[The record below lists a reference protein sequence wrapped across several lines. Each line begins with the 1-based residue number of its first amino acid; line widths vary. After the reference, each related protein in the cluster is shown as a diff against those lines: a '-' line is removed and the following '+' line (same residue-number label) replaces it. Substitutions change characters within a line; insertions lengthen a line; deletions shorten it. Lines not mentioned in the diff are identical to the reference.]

1 MKTIIRIL
9 YIWAFISLVA
19 GCGKDEEMGE
29 RPPCTQ
35 FCLLVEDAG
44 TGADLLN
51 PETEGNLLNDRVCAI
66 ENGKKHYIG
75 NIPGSGNY
83 FGSRLEWLRDYP
95 YDTGRCVLVFRGL
108 GYDAITTVV
117 FDWGDG
123 TKTQVDFLPHDYLN
137 CLIWVDGIAS
147 PGKVGIVRI

>member
-51 PETEGNLLNDRVCAI
+51 PETEGNLVERPGFARLKS
-66 ENGKKHYIG
+66 GKKHY
-75 NIPGSGNY
+75 Y
-83 FGSRLEWLRDYP
+83 
-95 YDTGRCVLVFRGL
+95 
-108 GYDAITTVV
+108 
-117 FDWGDG
+117 
-123 TKTQVDFLPHDYLN
+123 
-137 CLIWVDGIAS
+137 
-147 PGKVGIVRI
+147 

>member
-19 GCGKDEEMGE
+19 GCGKDEVMGE

-66 ENGKKHYIG
+66 ENGKKHYIE
-75 NIPGSGNY
+75 NLPGSK
-83 FGSRLEWLRDYP
+83 FVPSALSWLFPALNSEKYRFLYDYIP
-95 YDTGRCVLVFRGL
+95 YYRV
-108 GYDAITTVV
+108 TTVI

-123 TKTQVDFLPHDYLN
+123 TKTRVDCLPQDSPADSM
-137 CLIWVDGIAS
+137 IWIDGV
-147 PGKVGIVRI
+147 PMFGMTGIVRK

>member
-1 MKTIIRIL
+1 MKAFFKIFLLLPIAWLASGCEDEAHDIL
-9 YIWAFISLVA
+9 PPAEFYIQL
-19 GCGKDEEMGE
+19 
-29 RPPCTQ
+29 
-35 FCLLVEDAG
+35 EDAE
-44 TGADLLN
+44 TGAD
-51 PETEGNLLNDRVCAI
+51 LLNDRVCAI

-147 PGKVGIVRI
+147 PGKVGIVRK

>member
-1 MKTIIRIL
+1 MKAFFKIFLLLPIAWLASGCEDEAHDIL
-9 YIWAFISLVA
+9 PPAEFYIQL
-19 GCGKDEEMGE
+19 
-29 RPPCTQ
+29 
-35 FCLLVEDAG
+35 EDAE

-123 TKTQVDFLPHDYLN
+123 TKTRVDCLPQDSPADSM
-137 CLIWVDGIAS
+137 IWIDGV
-147 PGKVGIVRI
+147 PMFGMTGIVRK

>member
-1 MKTIIRIL
+1 MKAFFKIFLLLPIAWLASGCEDEAHDIL
-9 YIWAFISLVA
+9 PPAEFYIQL
-19 GCGKDEEMGE
+19 
-29 RPPCTQ
+29 
-35 FCLLVEDAG
+35 EDAE

-51 PETEGNLLNDRVCAI
+51 PETEGILLQDRVCAI

-83 FGSRLEWLRDYP
+83 FGYRLEWLRDYP

-147 PGKVGIVRI
+147 PGKVGIVRK

>member
-1 MKTIIRIL
+1 MKAFFKIFLLLPIAWLASGCEDEAHDIL
-9 YIWAFISLVA
+9 PPAEYYIQL
-19 GCGKDEEMGE
+19 
-29 RPPCTQ
+29 
-35 FCLLVEDAG
+35 EDAE

-147 PGKVGIVRI
+147 PGKVGIVRK